1 MLSVIFEAETHR
13 KGGDRGRNSRRL
25 RLDAILE
32 KGALLLK
39 RRENGIIDWKDGRQI
54 KHSRSGRPSR
64 VPSQY
69 QGHFSWD
76 KYLKE
81 TSAIAAP
88 AHCFKQSTTPP
99 VNEFKAG
106 MKLEAQDPRNTTSTC
121 IATVVGLTGS
131 RLRLR
136 LDGSDNK
143 NDFWRLVDSSE
154 IQPIGSCE
162 KNGGMLQPP
171 LGFRL
176 NASSWPMFL
185 LKTLNGAEMA
195 PARIFHKQEPPP
207 PEQNHFQVG
216 MKLEAV
222 DRKNPHFI
230 CPATVGA
237 LRGVEVL
244 VTFDGWRGAFDYY
257 CRYDSRDIFPVGW
270 CALTGDNLQPPGT
283 KAGLPRPLG
292 ASGVLPDSSVEG
304 TDMLMP
310 PAPSRPPAQ
319 KRRKPGRKKGRP
331 SISWATKDNTSTDT
345 HQTDQV
351 GNGPEPV
358 KIPKKRGPKPGSKLG
373 WVKHAAWLEG
383 AMAGPGRPRGRIATN
398 WTQKLHQQNELETI
412 KIPKKRGPKPGTKR
426 KQRVASDPVPTSPTS
441 STPEPDTS
449 SVPMDNATIPS
460 AAMQAP
466 TVCVYLN
473 KQGKVGPHLDARRIQ
488 ALPDHFG
495 PGRASSVLQQC
506 VQACVDCAHNQR
518 LVFSCL
524 KPGHGG
530 ELISAHFDQKQ
541 HTLTLPAVNSVT
553 YVLRFL
559 EKLCHNLRC
568 EPLFGSQ
575 PVPLGGGHYDGHS
588 YTERRS
594 FSECLSSG
602 PGRGTKRFLSDSCSS
617 TLTHKMAKSL
627 SSEAVGY
634 NSVINITTRTANS
647 KLRGQT
653 EALYILTKSN
663 NTRFE
668 FIFTNVIP
676 GSPRLFT
683 SVIAVHRAY
692 ETSKMYR
699 DLKLRA
705 ALIQNKQLRLL
716 PREQVYDKINGVWN
730 LSSDQTTG
738 SERLQTQTAALVG
751 CLLSAVVSVYQKWSK
766 EGTVVNRRQGRG
778 SLMHVSTGSERFLN
792 SRESPRP
799 SGQDPNLWTVEDV
812 MHFIRELDPQ
822 LGPHAELFR
831 KHEIDGKALLLLRS
845 DMMMKYMGLKLG
857 PALKLT
863 FHIDKLKQG
872 R

>member
-1 MLSVIFEAETHR
+1 MKKPVPAKVIE
-13 KGGDRGRNSRRL
+13 
-25 RLDAILE
+25 
-32 KGALLLK
+32 
-39 RRENGIIDWKDGRQI
+39 WKDGRRI

-69 QGHFSWD
+69 QEPQLKGHFSWD

-81 TSAIAAP
+81 TGAIAAP
-88 AHCFKQSTTPP
+88 GHCFKQSTTSP

-195 PARIFHKQEPPP
+195 PARIFHKQEPPS

-270 CALTGDNLQPPGT
+270 CTLTGDNLQPPGT
-283 KAGLPRPLG
+283 KVGLPRPLG
-292 ASGVLPDSSVEG
+292 ASGALPDSSVEG
-304 TDMLMP
+304 TDMPMP

-319 KRRKPGRKKGRP
+319 KRRKPGRKKNKP
-331 SISWATKDNTSTDT
+331 SSSWAQKDSTSTEVQ
-345 HQTDQV
+345 QTDQP

-358 KIPKKRGPKPGSKLG
+358 KIPKKRGPKPGSKMG

-383 AMAGPGRPRGRIATN
+383 SMAGPGRPRGRMSAN
-398 WTQKLHQQNELETI
+398 WTQKLHQQNEIETI

-449 SVPMDNATIPS
+449 SVPLDNATIPS

-466 TVCVYLN
+466 TGEGGSSL
-473 KQGKVGPHLDARRIQ
+473 GRRGVQ

-518 LVFSCL
+518 VVFSCL

-575 PVPLGGGHYDGHS
+575 PVPLGGGHYDSHS

-602 PGRGTKRFLSDSCSS
+602 PGRGTKRFLSDSSLS
-617 TLTHKMAKSL
+617 HKMAKSHCL
-627 SSEAVGY
+627 SSEESFLV
-634 NSVINITTRTANS
+634 
-647 KLRGQT
+647 
-653 EALYILTKSN
+653 E
-663 NTRFE
+663 
-668 FIFTNVIP
+668 
-676 GSPRLFT
+676 
-683 SVIAVHRAY
+683 
-692 ETSKMYR
+692 
-699 DLKLRA
+699 
-705 ALIQNKQLRLL
+705 
-716 PREQVYDKINGVWN
+716 NG
-730 LSSDQTTG
+730 G
-738 SERLQTQTAALVG
+738 SEHLEKTRMSPNKALSLHTHSQSNISPGQLCRLG
-751 CLLSAVVSVYQKWSK
+751 SA
-766 EGTVVNRRQGRG
+766 
-778 SLMHVSTGSERFLN
+778 GSERFLN

>member
-1 MLSVIFEAETHR
+1 MR
-13 KGGDRGRNSRRL
+13 KPVPQK
-25 RLDAILE
+25 AIE
-32 KGALLLK
+32 
-39 RRENGIIDWKDGRQI
+39 WKDAKRI
-54 KHSRSGRPSR
+54 KHPRSGRPSR

-69 QGHFSWD
+69 QGHFSWE

-81 TSAIAAP
+81 IGAVAAP

-143 NDFWRLVDSSE
+143 NDFWRLVDSAE

-162 KNGGMLQPP
+162 KSGGMLQPP

-195 PARIFHKQEPPP
+195 PARIFHKQEPPS
-207 PEQNHFQVG
+207 PEQNCFQVG

-270 CALTGDNLQPPGT
+270 CSLTGDNLQPPGT
-283 KAGLPRPLG
+283 KVGLPKQLG
-292 ASGVLPDSSVEG
+292 ALSALPDSGVEG
-304 TDMLMP
+304 SGMP
-310 PAPSRPPAQ
+310 PTPARPPAQ
-319 KRRKPGRKKGRP
+319 KGRKPGRRKSKLTSLWNQKGTT
-331 SISWATKDNTSTDT
+331 ATVEL
-345 HQTDQV
+345 QADQSGKV
-351 GNGPEPV
+351 LGPV
-358 KIPKKRGPKPGSKLG
+358 KIPKKRGPKPGNKLS
-373 WVKHAAWLEG
+373 WAKRAVWMEG
-383 AMAGPGRPRGRIATN
+383 AMAGPGRPRSRLPAS
-398 WTQKLHQQNELETI
+398 WAQRLQQDETEPL
-412 KIPKKRGPKPGTKR
+412 KVPKKRGPKPGSKR
-426 KQRVASDPVPTSPTS
+426 KPRVVPDPVPISPTS

-449 SVPMDNATIPS
+449 SVPLDNATIPS
-460 AAMQAP
+460 AALQAP

-473 KQGKVGPHLDARRIQ
+473 KHGKIGPHLDARRVQ

-506 VQACVDCAHNQR
+506 VQACVDCALNQST
-518 LVFSCL
+518 VFNCL

-530 ELISAHFDQKQ
+530 ELISAHFDQQQ

-559 EKLCHNLRC
+559 EKLCHNLHC
-568 EPLFGSQ
+568 DPLFGSQ
-575 PVPLGGGHYDGHS
+575 PVPLGGVHYDSHT
-588 YTERRS
+588 YTERRG
-594 FSECLSSG
+594 FAECLGSG
-602 PGRGTKRFLSDSCSS
+602 PGRGTKRFLQDSYNNSQMP
-617 TLTHKMAKSL
+617 HKMAKSHRL
-627 SSEAVGY
+627 SSEEPFLVENGG
-634 NSVINITTRTANS
+634 SDHLEKTPLS
-647 KLRGQT
+647 P
-653 EALYILTKSN
+653 TKNLGLHPHSQSSSSPS
-663 NTRFE
+663 RLHRL
-668 FIFTNVIP
+668 
-676 GSPRLFT
+676 GS
-683 SVIAVHRAY
+683 A
-692 ETSKMYR
+692 
-699 DLKLRA
+699 
-705 ALIQNKQLRLL
+705 
-716 PREQVYDKINGVWN
+716 
-730 LSSDQTTG
+730 
-738 SERLQTQTAALVG
+738 
-751 CLLSAVVSVYQKWSK
+751 
-766 EGTVVNRRQGRG
+766 
-778 SLMHVSTGSERFLN
+778 GSERFLN
-792 SRESPRP
+792 TRESPRP

-812 MHFIRELDPQ
+812 MQFIRDVDPQ
-822 LGPHAELFR
+822 LGPHADLFR

-863 FHIDKLKQG
+863 FHIDRLKQG

>member
-1 MLSVIFEAETHR
+1 MGKPGPQKV
-13 KGGDRGRNSRRL
+13 
-25 RLDAILE
+25 LE
-32 KGALLLK
+32 
-39 RRENGIIDWKDGRQI
+39 WKDGRRI
-54 KHSRSGRPSR
+54 KHARSGRPSR
-64 VPSQY
+64 IPTQY
-69 QGHFSWD
+69 QGQFSWE

-81 TSAIAAP
+81 TGATAAP
-88 AHCFKQSTTPP
+88 AYCFRQSATPP

-154 IQPIGSCE
+154 IQPIGNCE

-195 PARIFHKQEPPP
+195 PARIFHKQEPPA
-207 PEQNHFQVG
+207 PEKNFFQVG

-237 LRGVEVL
+237 LRGSEVL

-283 KAGLPRPLG
+283 KA
-292 ASGVLPDSSVEG
+292 VLPKSLGPPQEGSVEG
-304 TDMLMP
+304 SAVQPLP
-310 PAPSRPPAQ
+310 GKSPGQRN
-319 KRRKPGRKKGRP
+319 RKPGRRKGKLAGA
-331 SISWATKDNTSTDT
+331 WGAK
-345 HQTDQV
+345 
-351 GNGPEPV
+351 GANGKGLEPV

-373 WVKHAAWLEG
+373 WAKRTAWLEG
-383 AMAGPGRPRGRIATN
+383 QISGPGRPLSRPRGRLPAS
-398 WTQKLHQQNELETI
+398 WTQRAALQAAQGEPL
-412 KIPKKRGPKPGTKR
+412 KIPKKRGPKPGSKR
-426 KQRVASDPVPTSPTS
+426 KPRVVSNPMPTSPTS

-449 SVPMDNATIPS
+449 SVPLDNATIPS
-460 AAMQAP
+460 AALQAP

-473 KQGKVGPHLDARRIQ
+473 KYGKTGPHLDPWRIQ
-488 ALPDHFG
+488 NLPDHFG

-506 VQACVDCAHNQR
+506 VQACIDCAHNQAS
-518 LVFSCL
+518 VFACL

-530 ELISAHFDQKQ
+530 EVISAYFEQQH

-559 EKLCHNLRC
+559 EKLCHNLHSDN
-568 EPLFGSQ
+568 LFGSQ
-575 PVPLGGGHYDGHS
+575 PVSLGGPHYPYSD
-588 YTERRS
+588 RKS
-594 FSECLSSG
+594 FSE
-602 PGRGTKRFLSDSCSS
+602 GRSTKRFLHDSYSGQV
-617 TLTHKMAKSL
+617 THKLAKSL
-627 SSEAVGY
+627 RHSSEAEPLVLENGVGGGPEHLEP
-634 NSVINITTRTANS
+634 SPLTPGMPGRPLALRSLSQQGSPPS
-647 KLRGQT
+647 KL
-653 EALYILTKSN
+653 
-663 NTRFE
+663 
-668 FIFTNVIP
+668 
-676 GSPRLFT
+676 
-683 SVIAVHRAY
+683 
-692 ETSKMYR
+692 
-699 DLKLRA
+699 
-705 ALIQNKQLRLL
+705 LRL
-716 PREQVYDKINGVWN
+716 
-730 LSSDQTTG
+730 SSAG
-738 SERLQTQTAALVG
+738 SD
-751 CLLSAVVSVYQKWSK
+751 
-766 EGTVVNRRQGRG
+766 
-778 SLMHVSTGSERFLN
+778 RFLGT
-792 SRESPRP
+792 RESPWP
-799 SGQDPNLWTVEDV
+799 SGQDPSLWTVEDV
-812 MHFIRELDPQ
+812 MQFIRDVDPQ

-863 FHIDKLKQG
+863 FHIDRLKQG
-872 R
+872 KP